1 MTTPTA
7 LRVYEHQAIVY
18 RRTFRG
24 SAISSFLNPILYL
37 AAMGIGLGTY
47 VDRSGGAGAS
57 VLGGLPYLV
66 FIAPGLLAA
75 TAMQAAA
82 GESTWAVMGAIKW
95 DHTYDS
101 MLATPIRVQDLLVGH
116 LAWVTTRLFMVCA
129 VFLLVMAIFGAAVW
143 PSAVLA
149 IPAGVLTGLAFAA
162 PITAF
167 AATMENESGFNS
179 LFRFGIVPLFL
190 FSGTFFPVSQLPELL
205 RLVAYATPLY
215 HGVELCRELALG
227 RPDLTSVIEHTG
239 YLVVLAVVGTL
250 LAARAYQRRL
260 AK

>member
-7 LRVYEHQAIVY
+7 LRVYEHQALVY

-24 SAISSFLNPILYL
+24 SLISSFLNPILYL

-47 VDRSGGAGAS
+47 VDRNGAGGAAA
-57 VLGGLPYLV
+57 LGGLSYLV

-82 GESTWAVMGAIKW
+82 GESTWVVMGAIKW
-95 DHTYDS
+95 DRTYDA
-101 MLATPIRVQDLLVGH
+101 MLATPIRVRDLVVGH
-116 LAWVTTRLFMVCA
+116 LAWVTTRLLMVCA
-129 VFLLVMAIFGAAVW
+129 VFLLVMGAFGAAVW
-143 PSAVLA
+143 PSAILA

-167 AATMENESGFNS
+167 SATMDNDAGFNA

-205 RLVAYATPLY
+205 RPLAYATPLY

-227 RPDLTSVIEHTG
+227 RVDVTSVLVHVG
-239 YLVVLAVVGTL
+239 YLVALAAVGTW